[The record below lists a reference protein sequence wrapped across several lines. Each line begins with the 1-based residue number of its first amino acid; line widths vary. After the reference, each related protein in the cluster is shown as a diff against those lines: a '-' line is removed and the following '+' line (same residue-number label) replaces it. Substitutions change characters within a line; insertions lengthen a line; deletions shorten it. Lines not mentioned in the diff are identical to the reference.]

1 MIMPETITQVILDG
15 HDISLEEFAAV
26 ARYNAPVRLS
36 DAVLSK
42 MRKSREYVE
51 KIIEQN
57 ETAYGITTGLG
68 ALSNVRIDPQQ
79 SGTLATNLVLSHCV
93 ATGDPYK
100 DEQVRGMMFLLANNL
115 SHGYSGCRPGT
126 GSGDSI

>member
-51 KIIEQN
+51 KIIKQN

-79 SGTLATNLVLSHCV
+79 SGTLATNLVLSPITT
-93 ATGDPYK
+93 AK
-100 DEQVRGMMFLLANNL
+100 
-115 SHGYSGCRPGT
+115 
-126 GSGDSI
+126 